1 MDFAQ
6 TAAFIWSLSAIE
18 TSREVGSAFTDL
30 IAPAGFF
37 AACCGCG
44 RESASG
50 PVWDFSFNTWPSEWL
65 SIYREKD
72 YVRHDP
78 APITARL
85 TSQPFSWREISEGR
99 EWTPK
104 QREFQNWLREIGVV
118 DGFIVPTHEPGGD
131 VGLCVSL
138 SDHRIEDAEERLLLQ
153 MASLRAYQRCRELGG
168 FILASMAKAP
178 LTTRELECL
187 RWVVKGKSDRDIGK
201 ILDISHTTVHFHIEG
216 VKRKLGVKTRT
227 QAAGS
232 HRRHGLYLTTG
243 PIGAKPALD
252 RCYPNPGRNFHA
264 ETHVANSSSSPLASL
279 RSGVSKPSVNQP

>member
-1 MDFAQ
+1 MDFEQ
-6 TAAFIWSLSAIE
+6 TAAFIWGLSAIE
-18 TSREVGSAFTDL
+18 TSREVGLAFTDL

-37 AACCGCG
+37 ASCCGCG
-44 RESASG
+44 RETASG
-50 PVWDFSFNTWPSEWL
+50 PVWEFSFNTWPSEWL

-138 SDHRIEDAEERLLLQ
+138 SDHRIEDAEERLLLH

-168 FILASMAKAP
+168 FIGASVAKAP

-187 RWVVKGKSDRDIGK
+187 RWVVKGKSDRDIGE

-227 QAAGS
+227 QAAG
-232 HRRHGLYLTTG
+232 L
-243 PIGAKPALD
+243 I
-252 RCYPNPGRNFHA
+252 
-264 ETHVANSSSSPLASL
+264 VAM
-279 RSGVSKPSVNQP
+279 GYI

>member
-118 DGFIVPTHEPGGD
+118 DGFVVPTHEPGGD

-178 LTTRELECL
+178 LTTL
-187 RWVVKGKSDRDIGK
+187 
-201 ILDISHTTVHFHIEG
+201 
-216 VKRKLGVKTRT
+216 
-227 QAAGS
+227 
-232 HRRHGLYLTTG
+232 
-243 PIGAKPALD
+243 
-252 RCYPNPGRNFHA
+252 
-264 ETHVANSSSSPLASL
+264 ANSNASV
-279 RSGVSKPSVNQP
+279 GW